1 MLRIIGHFSVI
12 ALLTVL
18 TQLGGIAWL
27 ASLVFRRRLLAFLA
41 VYAAVWGVAFALA
54 PLTGREALPCFGKPL
69 RMQSA
74 FYCVT
79 MRNYV
84 TPDLAQVAAEAAQ
97 AVDAA
102 YPGTVTLALDG
113 GFPFLTGMPLLPHLS
128 HDDGEKLD
136 LAFYYQDTEEA
147 YLPGR
152 TRSPVGYWAFELA
165 EDDYCPRTFPTLRWK
180 MAFLQ
185 PLWPDRSLEEERT
198 AALIQHLSEDAR
210 VAKIFVEPPLAQSL
224 GVAGA
229 KIRFQGCRAARHDDH
244 VHIQL

>member
-1 MLRIIGHFSVI
+1 MI
-12 ALLTVL
+12 AVLTVL

-27 ASLVFRRRLLAFLA
+27 VSLTFRRRFLAFL
-41 VYAAVWGVAFALA
+41 VLYVAVWGLALGLA
-54 PLTGREALPCFGKPL
+54 PLTGREALPCFGTPL

-84 TPDLAQVAAEAAQ
+84 APELAQVATEAAQ
-97 AVDAA
+97 AVDTA

-136 LAFYYQDTEEA
+136 LAFYYQDAEGT

-152 TRSPVGYWAFELA
+152 TRSPVGYWAFEAA
-165 EDDYCPRTFPTLRWK
+165 EDGYCPKTFLTLRWD

-185 PLWPDRSLEEERT
+185 PLWPGHSLEEDRT
-198 AALIQHLSEDAR
+198 AALIRHLSEDGR
-210 VAKIFVEPPLAQSL
+210 VGKIFVEPPLAQRL
-224 GVAGA
+224 RVAGA
-229 KIRFQGCRAARHDDH
+229 KLRFQGCRAARHDDH
-244 VHIQL
+244 IHIQL